1 MPARWQ
7 FRACKYHRRASCRAH
22 NDARLVQL
30 FSCGAI
36 VPTNEEELML
46 LQSDVSGAF
55 SHTEV
60 SALQVVWLKC
70 RQKLVLPAAGSQ
82 AWQGLSALPALRA
95 PARCSHAADGA

>member
-1 MPARWQ
+1 MTEACQQTLQYQCMAARWQ

-46 LQSDVSGAF
+46 LQPDVNGF
-55 SHTEV
+55 SVT
-60 SALQVVWLKC
+60 LNFQPC
-70 RQKLVLPAAGSQ
+70 R
-82 AWQGLSALPALRA
+82 
-95 PARCSHAADGA
+95 